1 MRDVKIKIH
10 HKSHRNLHQKLWDY
24 EGTKFPCSSVVPI
37 CFCLNLILVCFE
49 VNKKKQKKKGDKIG
63 ACVSIIGGAKR
74 HGGYD
79 LAPLPKHHRT
89 RSHLRVG
96 STDEECINIT
106 FSGKLSSLSGNLGH
120 HGGSTR
126 IKGLF
131 KNKPRLPNEIV
142 RQTRDLIAL
151 SESEEEEEI
160 INTRHSKRLGI
171 CAELSRNIR
180 DLKSILYGNSEAEPV
195 PEACLMLTQEFFRE
209 DTLRPLIKS
218 IPKLDLETRKDATQ
232 IVANLQKQQVESR
245 LVASEYLE
253 SNLDVIDSLV
263 QGIDRDHELAL
274 HYTGMLKECV
284 RHQVVA
290 KYILESKNLEK
301 FFDYVQL
308 PYFDVATDASKIF
321 RELLTRHKSTVAEYL
336 AKNYEWFFSEYNTRL
351 LERGSYFTKRQ
362 ASKLLGDVLM
372 DRSNSGVMIKYVS
385 SLDNLRIMMN
395 LLREPTKNIQLE
407 AFHIFKLFVANE
419 NKPEDIVAIL
429 VANRNKILR
438 LFADLK
444 PEKEDEGFETDKALV
459 MNEIATLSLLDIKTA
474 D

>member
-1 MRDVKIKIH
+1 MQLFVK
-10 HKSHRNLHQKLWDY
+10 KSTQRRN
-24 EGTKFPCSSVVPI
+24 
-37 CFCLNLILVCFE
+37 
-49 VNKKKQKKKGDKIG
+49 IG

-74 HGGYD
+74 HGGSD
-79 LAPLPKHHRT
+79 LAPSSKHRRT

-96 STDEECINIT
+96 STDDESIINIT
-106 FSGKLSSLSGNLGH
+106 FSGKLSSLSGNLGN

-126 IKGLF
+126 MKGLF
-131 KNKPRLPNEIV
+131 KNKSRLPGEIV

-151 SESEEEEEI
+151 AESEEEETDAR
-160 INTRHSKRLGI
+160 NSKRLGI
-171 CAELSRNIR
+171 CAELCRNIR

-195 PEACLMLTQEFFRE
+195 PEACLLLTQEFFRE

-218 IPKLDLETRKDATQ
+218 IPKLDLEARKDATQ
-232 IVANLQKQQVESR
+232 IVANLQKQQVEFR

-263 QGIDRDHELAL
+263 EGIDHDHELAL

-336 AKNYEWFFSEYNTRL
+336 AKNYEWFFAEYNTKL
-351 LERGSYFTKRQ
+351 LEKGSYFTKRQ

-372 DRSNSGVMIKYVS
+372 DRSNSGVMVKYVS

-429 VANRNKILR
+429 VANRTKILR

-444 PEKEDEGFETDKALV
+444 PEKEDVGFETDKALV
-459 MNEIATLSLLDIKTA
+459 MNEIATLSLIDIKTA
-474 D
+474 DR

>member
-1 MRDVKIKIH
+1 MQLFVK
-10 HKSHRNLHQKLWDY
+10 KSTKTRN
-24 EGTKFPCSSVVPI
+24 
-37 CFCLNLILVCFE
+37 
-49 VNKKKQKKKGDKIG
+49 IG

-74 HGGYD
+74 HGGSD
-79 LAPLPKHHRT
+79 IAPSSKHRRT

-96 STDEECINIT
+96 SADDESIINIT
-106 FSGKLSSLSGNLGH
+106 FSGKISSLSGNLGN

-126 IKGLF
+126 MKGLF
-131 KNKPRLPNEIV
+131 KNKSRLPGEIV

-151 SESEEEEEI
+151 AESEEEETDAR
-160 INTRHSKRLGI
+160 NSKRLGI
-171 CAELSRNIR
+171 CAELCRNIR

-195 PEACLMLTQEFFRE
+195 PEACLLLTQEFFRE

-218 IPKLDLETRKDATQ
+218 IPKLDLEARKDATQ
-232 IVANLQKQQVESR
+232 IVANLQKQQVEFR

-263 QGIDRDHELAL
+263 EGIDHDHELAL

-336 AKNYEWFFSEYNTRL
+336 AKNYEWFFAEYNTKL
-351 LERGSYFTKRQ
+351 LEKGSYFTKRQ

-372 DRSNSGVMIKYVS
+372 DRSNSGVMVKYVS

-429 VANRNKILR
+429 VANRTKILR

-444 PEKEDEGFETDKALV
+444 PEKEDVGFETDKALV

-474 D
+474 DR

>member
-1 MRDVKIKIH
+1 I
-10 HKSHRNLHQKLWDY
+10 
-24 EGTKFPCSSVVPI
+24 
-37 CFCLNLILVCFE
+37 
-49 VNKKKQKKKGDKIG
+49 KKGKTKIG
-63 ACVSIIGGAKR
+63 ACVSKIGGAGR
-74 HGGYD
+74 HGGSD
-79 LAPLPKHHRT
+79 TAPSSKHHRT

-96 STDEECINIT
+96 STDEEVNIT
-106 FSGKLSSLSGNLGH
+106 FSGKLSTFSGNLGNH
-120 HGGSTR
+120 GSTR

-131 KNKPRLPNEIV
+131 KNKPRPPGEIV

-151 SESEEEEEI
+151 AENDEEI
-160 INTRHSKRLGI
+160 DNRNSKRLGI
-171 CAELSRNIR
+171 CAELCRNIR

-195 PEACLMLTQEFFRE
+195 PEACLSLTQEFFRE

-218 IPKLDLETRKDATQ
+218 LPKLDLEARKDATQ
-232 IVANLQKQQVESR
+232 IVANLQKQQVGSR

-263 QGIDRDHELAL
+263 EGIDQDHELAL

-290 KYILESKNLEK
+290 RYILESKNLEK

-321 RELLTRHKSTVAEYL
+321 RELMTRHKSTVAEYL
-336 AKNYEWFFSEYNTRL
+336 AKNHEWFFAKYNTRL
-351 LERGSYFTKRQ
+351 LEKGSYFTKRQ

-372 DRSNSGVMIKYVS
+372 DRSNSGVMVKYVS

-407 AFHIFKLFVANE
+407 AFHVFKLFVANE

-444 PEKEDEGFETDKALV
+444 PEKEDEGFEADKSLV
-459 MNEIATLSLLDIKTA
+459 VNEIASLSLLDLKIA
-474 D
+474 DP

>member
-1 MRDVKIKIH
+1 M
-10 HKSHRNLHQKLWDY
+10 
-24 EGTKFPCSSVVPI
+24 
-37 CFCLNLILVCFE
+37 
-49 VNKKKQKKKGDKIG
+49 
-63 ACVSIIGGAKR
+63 
-74 HGGYD
+74 
-79 LAPLPKHHRT
+79 
-89 RSHLRVG
+89 
-96 STDEECINIT
+96 
-106 FSGKLSSLSGNLGH
+106 
-120 HGGSTR
+120 
-126 IKGLF
+126 KGLF
-131 KNKPRLPNEIV
+131 KNKPRLPGEIV

-151 SESEEEEEI
+151 AESEEEEI
-160 INTRHSKRLGI
+160 DSRYSKRLGI
-171 CAELSRNIR
+171 CAELCRNIR

-209 DTLRPLIKS
+209 DTLRPLINS
-218 IPKLDLETRKDATQ
+218 IPKLDLEARKDATQ

-263 QGIDRDHELAL
+263 EGIDHDHELAL

-336 AKNYEWFFSEYNTRL
+336 AKNYEWFFAEYNTRL
-351 LERGSYFTKRQ
+351 LEKGSYFTKRQ

-419 NKPEDIVAIL
+419 EKPEDIVAIL

-444 PEKEDEGFETDKALV
+444 AEKEDLGFETDKALV
-459 MNEIATLSLLDIKTA
+459 MNEIATLSLLDIQNA
-474 D
+474 DR